1 MIKLSEK
8 GVFLA
13 SNNEIIAEEH
23 FTGEIKKE
31 EAKKGTIA
39 WSILSS
45 HNTSGNMDKLK
56 IKFDSLASHDI
67 TFVGIV
73 QTAKASGMER
83 FPLPYVLTNCHN
95 SLCAVGGTINGD
107 DHVFGLSAAQ
117 RYGGIF
123 VPPHIAVIHQY
134 MREMMAGGG
143 KMILGSDSHTRY
155 GALGTMA
162 VGEGGGELVKQL
174 LNDTWDIDYP
184 GVVAVHLTGKPAPYV
199 GPQDVALAII
209 GAVFK
214 NGYVKNKVMEF
225 VGPGV
230 SALSTDF
237 RNSVDVMTTET
248 TCLSSVWQTDEE
260 VHNWLAL
267 HGRGQDYCQLNPQP
281 MAYYDG
287 CISVDLS
294 AIKPMIALP
303 FHPSNVYEIDTLN
316 QNLTDILREI
326 EIESE
331 RVAHGKAKLSLLDKV
346 ENGRLKVQQGII
358 AGCSGGNYENVIAAA
373 NALRGQS
380 CGNDTFS
387 LAVYPSSQPVFM
399 DLAKKG
405 VVADLIGAGAII
417 RTAFCGP
424 CFGAGDTPINNGLS
438 IRHTTR
444 NFPNREGSKPAN
456 GQMSAVAL
464 MDARSIAATAANG
477 GYLTSASELDC
488 WDNVPE
494 YAFDVTPYKNRV
506 YQGFVKGA
514 TQQPLIYGPNIKDW
528 PELGALTDNIVL
540 KVCSKILD
548 EVTTTDELIPSGET
562 SSYRS
567 NPIGLAEFTLSRRDP
582 GYVSRSK
589 ATAEL
594 ENQRLAGNVSELT
607 EVFARIKQIAG
618 QEHID
623 PLQTEIGSM
632 VYAVKPGDGSAR
644 EQAASCQRVIGGL
657 ANIAEEYATKRYR
670 SNVINWGMLPL
681 QMAEVPTFEVGDYI
695 YIPGIKAALDN
706 PGTTFKGYVIHE
718 DAPVTEITLYME
730 SLTAE
735 EREIIKAGSLINFNK
750 NRQMSKAPCEC
761 RSHSALIVG
770 CDACASYPTYE
781 SHRICRPDKAFS
793 QHPALIVGCDACAS
807 YPTYKSHRTVGRIR
821 RLRRI
826 RQIVNCSYFFAS
838 ATTLLPTPRLLY
850 SHMRL

>member
-548 EVTTTDELIPSGET
+548 EVTTTDELIPSGDLFL
-562 SSYRS
+562 SFKSDWSGGVYPVSPRS
-567 NPIGLAEFTLSRRDP
+567 
-582 GYVSRSK
+582 
-589 ATAEL
+589 
-594 ENQRLAGNVSELT
+594 RL
-607 EVFARIKQIAG
+607 
-618 QEHID
+618 
-623 PLQTEIGSM
+623 
-632 VYAVKPGDGSAR
+632 
-644 EQAASCQRVIGGL
+644 C
-657 ANIAEEYATKRYR
+657 
-670 SNVINWGMLPL
+670 
-681 QMAEVPTFEVGDYI
+681 
-695 YIPGIKAALDN
+695 
-706 PGTTFKGYVIHE
+706 
-718 DAPVTEITLYME
+718 
-730 SLTAE
+730 
-735 EREIIKAGSLINFNK
+735 
-750 NRQMSKAPCEC
+750 
-761 RSHSALIVG
+761 
-770 CDACASYPTYE
+770 
-781 SHRICRPDKAFS
+781 
-793 QHPALIVGCDACAS
+793 
-807 YPTYKSHRTVGRIR
+807 
-821 RLRRI
+821 
-826 RQIVNCSYFFAS
+826 
-838 ATTLLPTPRLLY
+838 
-850 SHMRL
+850 

>member
-346 ENGRLKVQQGII
+346 ENGRLKVQQDELEIVMRVYFEKPRTTVGWKGLINDPHMDNSFQINDGLRIARKLLLDINDSGLPAAGEFLDMITPQYLADLMSWGAIGARTTESQVHRELASGLSCPVGFKNGTDGTIKVAIDAINAAGAPHCFLSVTKWGHSAIVNTSGNGDCHII
-358 AGCSGGNYENVIAAA
+358 
-373 NALRGQS
+373 LRGGKEPNYSAKHVAEVKEGLNKAGLPAQVMI
-380 CGNDTFS
+380 DFS
-387 LAVYPSSQPVFM
+387 HANSSKQFKKQM
-399 DLAKKG
+399 D
-405 VVADLIGAGAII
+405 VCAD
-417 RTAFCGP
+417 
-424 CFGAGDTPINNGLS
+424 
-438 IRHTTR
+438 
-444 NFPNREGSKPAN
+444 
-456 GQMSAVAL
+456 
-464 MDARSIAATAANG
+464 
-477 GYLTSASELDC
+477 
-488 WDNVPE
+488 
-494 YAFDVTPYKNRV
+494 
-506 YQGFVKGA
+506 
-514 TQQPLIYGPNIKDW
+514 
-528 PELGALTDNIVL
+528 
-540 KVCSKILD
+540 VC
-548 EVTTTDELIPSGET
+548 
-562 SSYRS
+562 
-567 NPIGLAEFTLSRRDP
+567 
-582 GYVSRSK
+582 
-589 ATAEL
+589 
-594 ENQRLAGNVSELT
+594 Q
-607 EVFARIKQIAG
+607 QIAG
-618 QEHID
+618 GEKAIIGVMVESHLVEGNQSLESGE
-623 PLQTEIGSM
+623 PLAYGKSITDACIGWEDTDALLRQLAN
-632 VYAVKPGDGSAR
+632 AVKAR
-644 EQAASCQRVIGGL
+644 RG
-657 ANIAEEYATKRYR
+657 
-670 SNVINWGMLPL
+670 
-681 QMAEVPTFEVGDYI
+681 
-695 YIPGIKAALDN
+695 
-706 PGTTFKGYVIHE
+706 
-718 DAPVTEITLYME
+718 
-730 SLTAE
+730 
-735 EREIIKAGSLINFNK
+735 
-750 NRQMSKAPCEC
+750 
-761 RSHSALIVG
+761 
-770 CDACASYPTYE
+770 
-781 SHRICRPDKAFS
+781 
-793 QHPALIVGCDACAS
+793 
-807 YPTYKSHRTVGRIR
+807 
-821 RLRRI
+821 
-826 RQIVNCSYFFAS
+826 
-838 ATTLLPTPRLLY
+838 
-850 SHMRL
+850 